1 MPESSQR
8 PLRIAVI
15 SDGATGMCLAESLL
29 TTRHQAPVFVDLIT
43 ARTAPA
49 GLLRS
54 TPQGDQAPR
63 LRLIGNV
70 RVDEDVTVDELH
82 ELYDAVVTPDAAALA
97 TTDTATL
104 TGAALASA
112 EITAAV
118 FPERPQDAPPRLLE
132 LLDARGVAVISWQGW
147 TAGVTASTDWAAVE
161 LSSRG
166 VPVCM

>member
-1 MPESSQR
+1 MPASTQR

-15 SDGATGMCLAESLL
+15 SDGAAGMCLAESLL
-29 TTRHQAPVFVDLIT
+29 AAPVYVDLIT

-49 GLLRS
+49 GLLHS
-54 TPQGDQAPR
+54 TPVGDQAPR

-70 RVDEDVTVDELH
+70 RVGVDVHIDELH
-82 ELYDAVVTPDAAALA
+82 ELYDAVVTPDMAPA
-97 TTDTATL
+97 
-104 TGAALASA
+104 AALASA

-118 FPERPQDAPPRLLE
+118 FPERPQDTPPRLLE
-132 LLDARGVAVISWQGW
+132 LLDARGVAVTSWQGW
-147 TAGVTASTDWAAVE
+147 TAGATESTDWAAVE

>member
-29 TTRHQAPVFVDLIT
+29 TTRHQAPVSVDLIT

-54 TPQGDQAPR
+54 TPQGDQVPR

-70 RVDEDVTVDELH
+70 CVDEDVTVDELH

-112 EITAAV
+112 EITAAHG
-118 FPERPQDAPPRLLE
+118 PERPQDAPPRLLE

>member
-1 MPESSQR
+1 MPAPSQR

-15 SDGATGMCLAESLL
+15 SDGAAGMCLAESLL
-29 TTRHQAPVFVDLIT
+29 AAPVFVDLIT

-54 TPQGDQAPR
+54 APVGDKAPR

-70 RVDEDVTVDELH
+70 RVDVDVTLDELH

-118 FPERPQDAPPRLLE
+118 FPDRPQDAPPRLLE